1 MDIPLFNDQIFS
13 RLATT
18 LTTYNQ
24 QYHILTVLTAA
35 VLIPYIFYRLLKKSC
50 FNNCPQLFPTDC
62 FTFNRRHKSQTAALL
77 LLSAA
82 FLFYVII
89 LYRSEMSFFKDFDS
103 MHWSGFQTSHQSPD
117 LLNAFHRFFPL
128 GHAEWLFLYNLTPNF
143 YLLNLFLVAQLA
155 FCLWLFYRLLDFIP
169 VTKRLFAAI
178 LFLLCPAV
186 FTTFNGHIFTERNGI
201 MLMLLGLLFF
211 KKYNRNGK
219 KIFLWFSILS
229 FDLLLYFKEINILL
243 LLGFLGFSFI
253 WHLWHEKITLAKFKH
268 PLRLICEFPFEFLL
282 FVCCLVF
289 TILFDR
295 HTPLNDPYYPSL
307 FIGSMTDILTVYAFE
322 LLLGLIAFI
331 YFICRL
337 HRKKASLWPD
347 GFLCGALLLMSW
359 IICSRLVHF
368 EPYVHKPYI
377 SAIAATY
384 FIIYLTTLIKNLK
397 PAKLLFIPLLGAAII
412 INLWNLRLD
421 HGGYFRQAAAFLAGR
436 QEPVY
441 LDFQS
446 DNHWF
451 HRSFYRAAS
460 YYNPRHIFRFKPYAF
475 EKYDDINCVLD
486 NLRPLEK
493 GDLYL
498 HYNGLTRKP
507 PYFPDKY
514 QYRPIYSNPVITI
527 YEVQ

>member
-13 RLATT
+13 RLTTT

-35 VLIPYIFYRLLKKSC
+35 VLIPYIFYRLLKKSG

-82 FLFYVII
+82 FFFYVII
-89 LYRSEMSFFKDFDS
+89 LYQSEMSFFKDFDS

-155 FCLWLFYRLLDFIP
+155 FCLGLFYRLLDFIP
-169 VTKRLFAAI
+169 VTKRLLAAT
-178 LFLLCPAV
+178 LFMLCPAV

-201 MLMLLGLLFF
+201 MLLLLGLLFF

-243 LLGFLGFSFI
+243 LLGFLAFSFM
-253 WHLWHEKITLAKFKH
+253 WNLWHEKITLAKFKQ

-282 FVCCLVF
+282 FVCCLIF

-295 HTPLNDPYYPSL
+295 HIPLNDPYYLSL
-307 FIGSMTDILTVYAFE
+307 LPKSWASTLSVYFFEIILCLTALLIFIN
-322 LLLGLIAFI
+322 
-331 YFICRL
+331 RL
-337 HRKKASLWPD
+337 RLKTASLWPD
-347 GFLCGALLLMSW
+347 GFLCGALLFSGW
-359 IICSRLVHF
+359 IIFTRLVHF
-368 EPYVHKPYI
+368 EPYLHNSYLHAPASI
-377 SAIAATY
+377 I
-384 FIIYLTTLIKNLK
+384 FIIYIYTVIKNKYLINTLSCVFLCT
-397 PAKLLFIPLLGAAII
+397 AVI
-412 INLWNLRLD
+412 INIFNQQLEE
-421 HGGYFRQAAAFLAGR
+421 GKYFRETATFLTSR
-436 QEPVY
+436 TENVY
-441 LDFQS
+441 LDFQI
-446 DNHWF
+446 DQYWHLQ
-451 HRSFYRAAS
+451 SFFRAAV
-460 YYNPRHIFRFKPYAF
+460 YYHPDRDFNFKPF
-475 EKYDDINCVLD
+475 LFKIIN
-486 NLRPLEK
+486 NTFQTRQTSAPLEK

-498 HYNGLTRKP
+498 HYRGFNQRP